1 MDEKELRE
9 LLRERL
15 HMELQLFKDYMLQ
28 MEKEDIFS
36 ASYETEIYVNLYEI
50 FAVHADS
57 LQGDAIRGLL
67 NLRFGILEAVYQ
79 EWLAKEDGFFNELRA
94 YACSRLENIAE
105 MGSLDCGKDDNNGK
119 NGEGLNQAA

>member
-15 HMELQLFKDYMLQ
+15 HMELQIFKDSVLQ
-28 MEKEDIFS
+28 RGKEDIFR

-50 FAVHADS
+50 FAVHTDN
-57 LQGDAIRGLL
+57 LQGDTIRGLL

-79 EWLAKEDGFFNELRA
+79 GWLGKEDGFFDELKA
-94 YACSRLENIAE
+94 YACRELENISETAD
-105 MGSLDCGKDDNNGK
+105 LYRGKDDKDGK
-119 NGEGLNQAA
+119 RLDKAA

>member
-15 HMELQLFKDYMLQ
+15 HMELQIFKDSVLQ
-28 MEKEDIFS
+28 RGKEDIFR

-50 FAVHADS
+50 FAVHTDN
-57 LQGDAIRGLL
+57 LQGDTIRGLL

-79 EWLAKEDGFFNELRA
+79 GWLGKEDGFFDELKA
-94 YACSRLENIAE
+94 YACREPENISETA
-105 MGSLDCGKDDNNGK
+105 DPYRGKDDKDGK
-119 NGEGLNQAA
+119 RLDKAA

>member
-15 HMELQLFKDYMLQ
+15 HMELQIFKDSVLQ
-28 MEKEDIFS
+28 RGKEDIFK

-50 FAVHADS
+50 FAVHTDN
-57 LQGDAIRGLL
+57 LQGDTIRGLL

-79 EWLAKEDGFFNELRA
+79 GWLGKEDGFFDELKA
-94 YACSRLENIAE
+94 YACRELENISETA
-105 MGSLDCGKDDNNGK
+105 DPYRGKDDKDGK
-119 NGEGLNQAA
+119 RLDKAA

>member
-15 HMELQLFKDYMLQ
+15 HMELQIFKDSVLQ
-28 MEKEDIFS
+28 RGKEDIFR

-50 FAVHADS
+50 FAVHTDN
-57 LQGDAIRGLL
+57 LQGDTIRGLL

-79 EWLAKEDGFFNELRA
+79 GWLGKEDGFFDELKA
-94 YACSRLENIAE
+94 YACRELENISETADPY
-105 MGSLDCGKDDNNGK
+105 SGKDDKDGK
-119 NGEGLNQAA
+119 RLDTAA